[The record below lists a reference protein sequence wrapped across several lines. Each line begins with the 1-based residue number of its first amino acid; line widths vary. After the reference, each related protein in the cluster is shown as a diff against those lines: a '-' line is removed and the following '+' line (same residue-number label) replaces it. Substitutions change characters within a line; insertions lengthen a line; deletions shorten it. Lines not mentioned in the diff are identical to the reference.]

1 MTAVTNYPR
10 ITLSSGL
17 VGVVVDTSIDCTLK
31 GEWMCEAMQDLRAR
45 AVAAMLRDPDD
56 TSRCLLDY
64 KAASRLTDEDYKAF
78 WKALGYTLGFQPSLD
93 VTILGPDGEPT
104 NTASIHLEAHVRL
117 LQLAERHNAS
127 LLLRLSDFYR
137 DVEYGLSE
145 LPSLSTEVANL
156 LREPLDDRDVREFLV
171 QASDLLQKAQSQ
183 GVPLVVLAD

>member
-1 MTAVTNYPR
+1 MA
-10 ITLSSGL
+10 
-17 VGVVVDTSIDCTLK
+17 C
-31 GEWMCEAMQDLRAR
+31 C
-45 AVAAMLRDPDD
+45 
-56 TSRCLLDY
+56 
-64 KAASRLTDEDYKAF
+64 
-78 WKALGYTLGFQPSLD
+78 FQPSLD
-93 VTILGPDGEPT
+93 VAILGPDGLPT
-104 NTASIHLEAHVRL
+104 NTASIHTEAHARL
-117 LQLAERHNAS
+117 LQLAARHNAS